1 MTRRSLIIG
10 VLGSIAAACAV
21 KVRPVNLRGGYVQR
35 GLASFYGDG
44 DGYDGRL
51 TASGSRFDKNAMT
64 AAHFDLP
71 FGVRIRVRNL
81 NNDRHVDL
89 TVTDRFPVE
98 TLRKGRI
105 LDVSY
110 GAARKLRMLEDG
122 VVPVELTLRA

>member
-10 VLGSIAAACAV
+10 ALAPIVAACAV
-21 KVRPVNLRGGYVQR
+21 KVRPANLRGGYVQR
-35 GLASFYGDG
+35 GLASFYGQG

-51 TASGSRFDKNAMT
+51 TASGSRFDKNALT

-71 FGVRIRVRNL
+71 FGARIRVRNL
-81 NNDRHVDL
+81 KNDRHVDL
-89 TVTDRFPVE
+89 TVTDRFPIE

-110 GAARKLRMLEDG
+110 GAARKLRMIKDG
-122 VVPVELTLRA
+122 IVPVELTVRA